1 MTFKTSKDIPSS
13 EITDE
18 KIWLGRREAV
28 RSMGVLL
35 LTGLATKTA
44 FGSKYVHAETSGDL
58 ILSSRDVTKEKNVT
72 HYNNFYEFSYYKEE
86 PASLAQAL
94 IIDPWSVEV
103 SGLVEHPTTFALD
116 DLQRLFPLQDRI
128 YRLRCV
134 EAWSAVIPWLGFPLK
149 DLLSRVSPLSSAK
162 YVKFTSVMQP
172 EAMVNQRDNRV
183 LAWPYVEALRI
194 DEAVHPLTLLSLG
207 MYGKPLMKQ
216 NGAPIRLVVPWK
228 YGFKSIKSLVKIEL
242 VAEPP
247 VTTWNQAA
255 PEDYGFYANVN
266 PEVPHPRW
274 SQASERPLGSRFF
287 TPRRVT
293 QLFNG
298 YQEEVG
304 SLYSGMDLRRFY

>member
-72 HYNNFYEFSYYKEE
+72 
-86 PASLAQAL
+86 LAQAL